1 MMTEERLNNCFLMHV
16 HKDITD
22 TLDSNEIAKDFV
34 MIAGRILVL
43 LVFINSDFLIAIQV
57 PDKCVICNELH

>member
-1 MMTEERLNNCFLMHV
+1 MTEERLNNCFLMHV

-34 MIAGRILVL
+34 TTA
-43 LVFINSDFLIAIQV
+43 
-57 PDKCVICNELH
+57 CNDRRKYFGSF